1 MSKIDQRR
9 KEILDFLSRYRKL
22 IERDDMWHMQEHMG
36 MLINELQRISR
47 GLERDIEREVRKEWR
62 NNEIDPFDEIKF

>member
-62 NNEIDPFDEIKF
+62 NNEIDPLNEIKF